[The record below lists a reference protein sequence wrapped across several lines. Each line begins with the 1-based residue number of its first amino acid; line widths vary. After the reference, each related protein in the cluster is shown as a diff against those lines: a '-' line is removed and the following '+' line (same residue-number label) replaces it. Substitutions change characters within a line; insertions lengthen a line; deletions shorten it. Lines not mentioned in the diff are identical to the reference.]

1 MNKIHLQYKEEFL
14 LDLLNNNYSKETIE
28 NYERDLTLLEAFLST
43 EGIEFEKLDK
53 TTVSQFK
60 GFLREGR
67 HLMALKEFRGSKT
80 LDGQDDPKESRS
92 NAPKKNSGKLGALD
106 SRSINRILSSLR
118 SFLTFMINFDYKV
131 PVPPEAV
138 TLIKTE
144 RKVSQVGEL
153 EELIKLIEAPEEFEK
168 KKKVRF
174 RNRAMLEVL
183 FSTGMR
189 ISELTNLNREHINLK
204 GTSEEIKDAKI
215 YILGKGKKQRFVY
228 LTERAKI
235 YLERYMKI
243 RDDSLPALFIPYRG
257 SRMATGQDDPYKIR
271 VSTNYLQAKI
281 VEYRNR
287 LGIIAPTSAHSLRHG
302 FATYLAEQ
310 GANPAAIQHL
320 LGHESL
326 QTTTRYVHASDKFA
340 EETHQ
345 KFHPL
350 KGKSENKA
358 E

>member
-1 MNKIHLQYKEEFL
+1 MGKVQLPYKDEFL

-28 NYERDLTLLEAFLST
+28 NYERDLTLLEAFLNS
-43 EGIEFEKLDK
+43 EGIEFEQVDK
-53 TTVSQFK
+53 NIISQFK
-60 GFLREGR
+60 GFLRQGR
-67 HLMALKEFRGSKT
+67 HLIILKEYKGLET
-80 LDGQDDPKESRS
+80 TNGQGDSRLS
-92 NAPKKNSGKLGALD
+92 SPVAPKTNSGKVGALD

-118 SFLTFMINFDYKV
+118 SFLTYLINFDHKV

-138 TLIKTE
+138 KLIKTE
-144 RKVSQVGEL
+144 RKISQVAEL
-153 EELIKLIEAPEEFEK
+153 NELIKLIEAPEEYEK

-204 GTSEEIKDAKI
+204 GESEEIKDAKI
-215 YILGKGKKQRFVY
+215 FILGKGKKQRFVY
-228 LTERAKI
+228 LTPRAKT
-235 YLERYMKI
+235 YLGRYLGI
-243 RDDSLPALFIPYRG
+243 RDDQYPALFIPYRG
-257 SRMATGQDDPYKIR
+257 GRRAKAQEDLYKVR

-281 VEYRNR
+281 VEYRKR

-310 GANPAAIQHL
+310 GASPAAIQHL

-340 EETHQ
+340 EDTHQ
-345 KFHPL
+345 KYHPL
-350 KGKSENKA
+350 KED
-358 E
+358 